1 MYSIKIYD
9 AVIGDA
15 QQQITSEQESKVIA
29 RATFEK
35 IWHDNNLAM
44 CCDNKQKIV
53 LNERIGSK
61 LHQVSLY
68 VNQFQFN
75 NATLI
80 CIISITAHLFKL
92 HNWHNSTPV

>member
-35 IWHDNNLAM
+35 I
-44 CCDNKQKIV
+44 
-53 LNERIGSK
+53 
-61 LHQVSLY
+61 
-68 VNQFQFN
+68 
-75 NATLI
+75 
-80 CIISITAHLFKL
+80 
-92 HNWHNSTPV
+92 